1 MHADDADS
9 PVAPRYTAPPVTST
23 PRSHADEDVHARLA
37 ERLRAHGG
45 DLASWFAPGA
55 SVTAA
60 VAPGRLDVIGGIADY
75 SGATVLEATIGPRT
89 VVAMHRRDDH
99 LIRITTVGPE
109 AGDLDGAIYEI
120 PVEATRLPAPDL
132 RKRIGP
138 TSRWA
143 AYVVGAWH
151 ILVAEGIASDLPG
164 ADVAID
170 GGVPLGAGVASSA
183 ALEVA
188 TMRAL
193 CEIAG
198 ITLDGLHLAALCQ
211 MVEQRVAGA
220 PCGIMDQVTCALGE
234 VGRLLEL
241 RCQPHDLLGH
251 VAIPAGVAIFGLDS
265 GVKHAVGGARYPRVR
280 AAAFMGR
287 EILRRAGNGE
297 AIDVPGGHLCNLDP
311 HDFAG
316 VAASLPRRMR
326 GRDFLDAYGD
336 HHDGATTI
344 DPATEYPVRGA
355 TTHPVTEQARV
366 MRFRRALILAAT
378 TTGHTRATALAGAGR
393 QMYGAHRSYSRN
405 CGLGAPET
413 DHIVEL
419 VRREGPE
426 NGLHGAKITGGGSGG
441 TVAVLADANPDGT
454 LTDTAAMA
462 TERVRAAAG
471 ATNGRTPRIIA
482 GSSPG
487 AMAIPPVTRPWRP

>member
-1 MHADDADS
+1 M
-9 PVAPRYTAPPVTST
+9 APRYTAPPVTST
-23 PRSHADEDVHARLA
+23 PLSHANDDIHTQIAS
-37 ERLRAHGG
+37 RLRAHGG
-45 DLASWFAPGA
+45 DLASWFPLGAP
-55 SVTAA
+55 VTAA

-99 LIRITTVGPE
+99 LIRVTTVGPE
-109 AGDLDGAIYEI
+109 AGDLDGATYEL
-120 PVEATRLPAPDL
+120 PVEATRLPARDL
-132 RKRIGP
+132 RERLGH

-151 ILVAEGIASDLPG
+151 ILFAEGIATDLPG

-193 CEIAG
+193 CAIAG
-198 ITLDGLHLAALCQ
+198 ISLDGLRLAALCQ

-234 VGRLLEL
+234 SGRLLEL

-251 VAIPAGVAIFGLDS
+251 VTIPRGIAIFGLDS
-265 GVKHAVGGARYPRVR
+265 GVKHAVGGTRYPRVR

-287 EILRRAGNGE
+287 EILRRAVSGE
-297 AIDVPGGHLCNLDP
+297 AVDVPGGHLCNLDP
-311 HDFAG
+311 RDYAE
-316 VAASLPRRMR
+316 VANRLPRRMR
-326 GRDFLDAYGD
+326 GQDFLDTYGD

-344 DPATEYPVRGA
+344 DPATKYPVRGA
-355 TTHPVTEQARV
+355 TTHPVSEQARV
-366 MRFRRALILAAT
+366 MRFRHALLAAAT
-378 TTGHTRATALAGAGR
+378 TSGHARATALASAGR

-405 CGLGAPET
+405 CALGAPET
-413 DHIVEL
+413 DRIVEL
-419 VRREGPE
+419 VRREGPQ
-426 NGLHGAKITGGGSGG
+426 NGLHGAKITGGGCGG
-441 TVAVLADANPDGT
+441 TVAVLADANPDGS
-454 LTDTAAMA
+454 LTDIAAAA
-462 TERVRAAAG
+462 TERVRVAAG
-471 ATNGRTPRIIA
+471 ASNGRTPRVIA

-487 AMAIPPVTRPWRP
+487 AMAIPPVTRPWGH